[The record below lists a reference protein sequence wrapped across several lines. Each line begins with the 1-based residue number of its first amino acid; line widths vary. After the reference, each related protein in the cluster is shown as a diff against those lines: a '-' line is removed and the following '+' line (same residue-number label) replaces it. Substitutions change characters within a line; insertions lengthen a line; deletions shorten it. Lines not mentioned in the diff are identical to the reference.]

1 LGRRGGERRERRER
15 REERGE
21 KGVVNLVLSIK
32 TEPPD
37 IRGALYIK

>member
-32 TEPPD
+32 TEPPEY
-37 IRGALYIK
+37 RGALYIK